1 MKGEER
7 GGGGRR
13 KDLVGRPRFWGVGE
27 EGELEM
33 EWLHLRWFFPVA
45 EGFVLGVA
53 ALLLHELGHAVA
65 ATVVGVQLKGV
76 GLNWK
81 GLYLRREAGTP
92 GRNLV
97 ISAAGPVTNLLLV
110 MLWGVWPMFG
120 LANACYALF
129 NLCPLPGADGER
141 VVRCWLE
148 MMAERE
154 MAKSVAG
161 EKGEAE
167 EKRRAG

>member
-1 MKGEER
+1 
-7 GGGGRR
+7 
-13 KDLVGRPRFWGVGE
+13 
-27 EGELEM
+27 M
-33 EWLHLRWFFPVA
+33 EWLHLSWFIPVV

-65 ATVVGVQLKGV
+65 ATVVGVRVKGI

-81 GLYLRREAGTP
+81 GLYLRREAGSP

-129 NLCPLPGADGER
+129 NLFPLPGADGER

-148 MMAERE
+148 MMAARDK
-154 MAKSVAG
+154 AKPVAT
-161 EKGEAE
+161 ETAKAE
-167 EKRRAG
+167 EKRRRAS